1 MVSLKL
7 RKIMNVLMI
16 LQKICS
22 NILKVLFILKND
34 LVTVFLIHFFLRKV
48 FLLVIKGYILNF
60 YVKIV

>member
-7 RKIMNVLMI
+7 SKIMSVFMI

-34 LVTVFLIHFFLRKV
+34 LVTILIHFFLRKP

-60 YVKIV
+60 YVRVV